1 VSINAVSLSHS
12 AQLEGLKEKIQ
23 ITALLNQGGSRISFL
38 PFQLPGCGRN
48 NRLLEFSFPGE

>member
-23 ITALLNQGGSRISFL
+23 FNALLNQGGSKISFL
-38 PFQLPGCGRN
+38 PFPHRGCDRN
-48 NRLLEFSFPGE
+48 NRPLEFSLPGE

>member
-23 ITALLNQGGSRISFL
+23 LIALLNQGGSKISFL
-38 PFQLPGCGRN
+38 PFPHHVCCRN
-48 NRLLEFSFPGE
+48 NRPLEFSVPGE